1 MHASAGKIAVTSV
14 TPESHPKAYLRG
26 EEAPV
31 RPTEVLKNE
40 HRVIELVLDC
50 LDAMAIRCESDGR
63 LDGDS
68 AREAIDFFR
77 TFADR
82 CHHAK
87 EENQLFPLMEARG
100 FDANA
105 GPTAVMRHEHVEGRA
120 YVAAM
125 ERAVPGASAGDPAE
139 RARWIEAA
147 RGYSFMLREHID
159 KEDHCLVPMADQGL
173 LATDVARLTEDFVRV
188 ERDEFGPG
196 VHERYVALADALADR
211 FGVSKEGVP
220 DAARTCGCSGQH

>member
-1 MHASAGKIAVTSV
+1 MHGSEDPTAVTSV
-14 TPESHPKAYLRG
+14 TPETRRMAYLRG
-26 EEAPV
+26 EEASV

-50 LDAMAIRCESDGR
+50 LDAMAARCEAEGR

-120 YVAAM
+120 HVAAM
-125 ERAVPGASAGDPAE
+125 ERAVPGASVGDPAE

-147 RGYSFMLREHID
+147 RAYSFMLREHIE
-159 KEDHCLVPMADQGL
+159 KEDHCLFPMADQGL
-173 LATDVARLTEDFVRV
+173 LATDVARLADEFARV
-188 ERDEFGPG
+188 EREEIGPG
-196 VHERYVALADALADR
+196 VHERYVALADALAER
-211 FGVSKEGVP
+211 FGVSTAGVP
-220 DAARTCGCSGQH
+220 AAARTCGCSGQH

>member
-1 MHASAGKIAVTSV
+1 
-14 TPESHPKAYLRG
+14 
-26 EEAPV
+26 
-31 RPTEVLKNE
+31 LKHE

-50 LDAMAIRCESDGR
+50 LDVMAARCEAEGR
-63 LDGDS
+63 LDGAS
-68 AREAIDFFR
+68 ALEAIEFFR
-77 TFADR
+77 AFADR

-105 GPTAVMRHEHVEGRA
+105 GPTAVMRHEHGEGRA

-125 ERAVPGASAGDPAE
+125 ERAVHGASAGDAE
-139 RARWIEAA
+139 ARKAWIEAA
-147 RGYSFMLREHID
+147 RAYSFMLREHID
-159 KEDHCLVPMADQGL
+159 KEDHCLFPMADQGL
-173 LATDVARLTEDFVRV
+173 LATDVVRLREEFLRV
-188 ERDEFGPG
+188 ERDEIGPG

-211 FGVSKEGVP
+211 FGVSKAGVP